1 MCTMRRRWGEEYCW
15 AITLAA
21 GRSCC
26 GQSGSSA
33 LEFRFQQ
40 DTLVYTYTVDHMHT
54 QFQLAPDLTEPRGV
68 SVI

>member
-1 MCTMRRRWGEEYCW
+1 MGEEYCW
-15 AITLAA
+15 AITQTA

-33 LEFRFQQ
+33 LEFGFQK
-40 DTLVYTYTVDHMHT
+40 DTLVYTYTVDHMRT
-54 QFQLAPDLTEPRGV
+54 QFQLAPDLTEPGGV